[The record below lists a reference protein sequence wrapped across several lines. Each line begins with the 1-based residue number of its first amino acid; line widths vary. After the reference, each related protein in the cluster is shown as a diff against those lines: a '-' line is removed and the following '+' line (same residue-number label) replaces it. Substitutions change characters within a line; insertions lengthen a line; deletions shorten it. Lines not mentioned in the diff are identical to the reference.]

1 MPHAPAGSASSHFRY
16 AFPMQTFKS
25 QTSRQFRLR
34 PTSALVLSLCASAGA
49 WADSGA
55 APASTTVAQVEFNNT
70 FLQQPGG
77 VQIDFSRFS
86 QGNVPLAGRYRVEL
100 YLNQTWLGRA
110 DVTLRQVDADSAN
123 VQPCFDR
130 VLLERIGV
138 DLHRL
143 APASAARLD
152 AGGGDCIPLAEL
164 VTNATATFDNG
175 EQRLDITVPQ
185 IALARSARGHV
196 DPKYWDDGVTAAR
209 LQYNASSW
217 RAESFGHAN
226 TQSYLGLNGGVN
238 VGAWRFRHSG
248 SLTGGDS
255 SGTRYQSMQT
265 NVQRGITSIKSQLVL
280 GDAFTDGTMFD
291 SVGFRG
297 VQLASDDRM
306 YPESQ
311 RGYAPTVRGIASSN
325 ARVQVRQNGNI
336 IYETTVAAGAF
347 EIDDLYP
354 TGYGGDLEVVVTEA
368 DGRVRISRVPYAAA
382 VNALRPGVTRY
393 NVTVGQYRN
402 ASVQG
407 TPMMSQATVQ
417 HGFTN
422 LLTGYGGLTLTQGYA
437 AAVAGAALNTDYGA
451 FGADITHA
459 STRLQDQPSRD
470 GQSLRLSY
478 SKLLEPT
485 NTHLTVAA
493 YRYSSRGYL
502 GLSDAVALRDLE
514 DRGLRGIGND
524 TQRGRLQLVLNQSLP
539 QGHGSLYAS
548 GSTQSYWNRSGTD
561 TQFQVGYNNSYKRL
575 NYGISAVREYNPA
588 ARKWDNRVM
597 LNLGIPL
604 GSGARAPYS
613 TTSLQRDQQGYTSLQ
628 QSVTGALGEDN
639 ALTYGLSAG
648 HNGGGEGAAGG
659 ATSIGANVAY
669 ASPMAALTANASKS
683 GRYSQVGAGVSG
695 TVVAYAGGVAFTP
708 STGETIAVV
717 EAKDAAGAR
726 IANASG
732 LRVDPW
738 GRAIVSNLTPFANNQ
753 IEIDPKGLPVNVEL
767 KATEQR
773 VAPTSGAVTLV
784 RFDTDNTG
792 RAAII
797 RASAGDG
804 TPLPFGAEVFDA
816 EGNSV
821 GTVAQAGRI
830 IARGLKTDSG
840 TLTARWGQDA
850 KSSCSLGY
858 ALSAGDARS
867 TSYAT
872 ADAECR

>member
-1 MPHAPAGSASSHFRY
+1 
-16 AFPMQTFKS
+16 MQTFKN
-25 QTSRQFRLR
+25 QTSRRFRLR
-34 PTSALVLSLCASAGA
+34 PTSALVLSLCASASA

-55 APASTTVAQVEFNNT
+55 APASTVVAQVEFNDL

-77 VQIDFSRFS
+77 AQIDFSRFS
-86 QGNVPLAGRYRVEL
+86 KGNVPLAGSYRVEL
-100 YLNQTWLGRA
+100 YVNEAWLGRSEVA
-110 DVTLRQVDADSAN
+110 LRQVGGDSAN

-130 VLLERIGV
+130 ALLERIGV
-138 DLHRL
+138 DLNKL
-143 APASAARLD
+143 VPEAGARLD
-152 AGGGDCIPLAEL
+152 AGGATCIPLSEL
-164 VTNATATFDNG
+164 VADATAAFDNG

-185 IALARSARGHV
+185 IAMSRSVRGYV

-209 LQYNASSW
+209 LQYNASTY
-217 RAESFGHAN
+217 RAESGGQSH
-226 TQSYLGLNGGVN
+226 TQSYIGLNGGIN

-248 SLTGGDS
+248 SLTSGDP

-280 GDAFTDGTMFD
+280 GDSFTDGTVFD

-325 ARVQVRQNGNI
+325 ARVQIRQNGNI

-347 EIDDLYP
+347 EINDLYP

-368 DGRVRISRVPYAAA
+368 DGRVRISKVPYAAA

-402 ASVQG
+402 TSVQS
-407 TPMMSQATVQ
+407 TPTMAQATIQ
-417 HGFTN
+417 RGFTN
-422 LLTGYGGLTLTQGYA
+422 LVTGYGGVSLTQGYA
-437 AAVAGAALNTDYGA
+437 AAVAGAALNTNYGA
-451 FGADITHA
+451 FGVDVTHA
-459 STRLQDQPSRD
+459 STRLQDQPDRN

-478 SKLLEPT
+478 SKLIEPT
-485 NTHLTVAA
+485 NTNLTVAA

-502 GLSDAVALRDLE
+502 SLSDAVALRDLE
-514 DRGLRGIGND
+514 DRGLRGVGND
-524 TQRGRLQLVLNQSLP
+524 AQRGRLQLVLNQTLP
-539 QGHGSLYAS
+539 QGYGSFYVS
-548 GSTQSYWNRSGTD
+548 GSTQTYWNRSGTD
-561 TQFQVGYNNSYKRL
+561 TQFQVGYSNSYKRL

-588 ARKWDNRVM
+588 ARNWDNRVM
-597 LNLGIPL
+597 LNLSIPL
-604 GSGARAPYS
+604 GTGARAPYS
-613 TTSLQRDQQGYTSLQ
+613 TTSLQRVQDGGTSVQ

-639 ALTYGLSAG
+639 AFTYGLSAG
-648 HNGGGEGAAGG
+648 HNGSGDGNGAAGST
-659 ATSIGANVAY
+659 TSVGANVAY
-669 ASPMAALTANASKS
+669 ASPMAAVTANASKS
-683 GRYSQVGAGVSG
+683 STYSQVGAGVAG

-708 STGETIAVV
+708 SIGETIAIV

-773 VAPTSGAVTLV
+773 VAPTSGAVALV
-784 RFDTDNTG
+784 KFDTDNTG

-797 RASAGDG
+797 RATTGDG

-816 EGNSV
+816 EGNNV
-821 GTVAQAGRI
+821 GTTAQAGRI
-830 IARGLKTDSG
+830 IARGLKSDSG
-840 TLTARWGQDA
+840 TLTVRWGADA
-850 KSSCSLGY
+850 NSTCSLGY
-858 ALSAGDARS
+858 ALPADDARS

-872 ADAECR
+872 VDADCR

>member
-1 MPHAPAGSASSHFRY
+1 
-16 AFPMQTFKS
+16 MQTFKN
-25 QTSRQFRLR
+25 QTSRRFRPR

-55 APASTTVAQVEFNNT
+55 APASTVVAQVEFNDL

-77 VQIDFSRFS
+77 AQIDFSRFS
-86 QGNVPLAGRYRVEL
+86 KGNVPLAGSYRAEL
-100 YLNQTWLGRA
+100 YVNEAWLGRSE
-110 DVTLRQVDADSAN
+110 VTLRQVGGDSAN

-130 VLLERIGV
+130 ALLERIGV
-138 DLHRL
+138 DLNKL
-143 APASAARLD
+143 VPEAGARLD
-152 AGGGDCIPLAEL
+152 AGGAACIPLSEL
-164 VTNATATFDNG
+164 VADATAAFDNG

-185 IALARSARGHV
+185 IAMSRSVRGYV

-209 LQYNASSW
+209 LQYNASTY
-217 RAESFGHAN
+217 RAESAGQSH
-226 TQSYLGLNGGVN
+226 TQSYVGLNGGVN

-248 SLTGGDS
+248 SLTSGDP

-280 GDAFTDGTMFD
+280 GDSFTDGTVFD

-325 ARVQVRQNGNI
+325 ARVQIRQNGNI

-347 EIDDLYP
+347 EINDLYP

-402 ASVQG
+402 TSVQS
-407 TPMMSQATVQ
+407 TPMMSQATIQ
-417 HGFTN
+417 RGFTN
-422 LLTGYGGLTLTQGYA
+422 MVTGYGGLTLTQGYA

-451 FGADITHA
+451 FGADVTHA
-459 STRLQDQPSRD
+459 STRLQDQPGRN
-470 GQSLRLSY
+470 GQSMRLSY
-478 SKLLEPT
+478 SKLIEPT
-485 NTHLTVAA
+485 NTNLTVAA

-502 GLSDAVALRDLE
+502 SLSDAVALRDLE
-514 DRGLRGIGND
+514 SRGLRGVGND
-524 TQRGRLQLVLNQSLP
+524 TQRGRLQLVLNQTLP
-539 QGHGSLYAS
+539 QGYGSFYVS
-548 GSTQSYWNRSGTD
+548 GSTQNYWNRSGTD

-588 ARKWDNRVM
+588 ARNWDNRVM
-597 LNLGIPL
+597 LNLSIPL
-604 GSGARAPYS
+604 GGGARAPYS
-613 TTSLQRDQQGYTSLQ
+613 TTSLQRDQDGGTSVQ

-639 ALTYGLSAG
+639 AFTYGLNAG
-648 HNGGGEGAAGG
+648 HSSGGGGNG
-659 ATSIGANVAY
+659 ATGSANSIGANVAY

-683 GRYSQVGAGVSG
+683 STYSQVGAGVSG

-708 STGETIAVV
+708 STGETIAIV

-726 IANASG
+726 VANASG

-767 KATEQR
+767 KSTEQR
-773 VAPTSGAVTLV
+773 VAPTSGAVALV
-784 RFDTDNTG
+784 KFDTDDTG

-797 RASAGDG
+797 RAKAADG
-804 TPLPFGAEVFDA
+804 TPLLFGAEVFDA
-816 EGNSV
+816 EGNNV

-830 IARGLKTDSG
+830 IARGLKSDSG
-840 TLTARWGQDA
+840 TLTARWGEGA
-850 KSSCSLGY
+850 SSTCSLSY
-858 ALSAGDARS
+858 TLPAGDARS

-872 ADAECR
+872 ADADCR